1 VREVITKLK
10 CNENPDS
17 YILCLKILS
26 KLLKMSNNSNN
37 QKAAGRLGN
46 LDIDIIGEYV
56 NCLNGISLHV
66 GHLSDHSK
74 EVYYSEVKNLIKII
88 KGN

>member
-1 VREVITKLK
+1 MVTKLK

-26 KLLKMSNNSNN
+26 KLLKMSSNLSSGA
-37 QKAAGRLGN
+37 KASKLGN

-88 KGN
+88 KAN